1 MAINETEKM
10 SKNAEIDLLD
20 RKILTI
26 LMKDAVVPYTEIAKQ
41 LEVSAGTIHVRMKK
55 LIDLGVVTGS
65 QLIINPNVIGYD
77 ICAFIG
83 IFLDKGSVYTEVRE
97 KMKRIPEVV
106 ELHYTTGAYSIF
118 AKILCRDTNHLREVL
133 NEKIQSIAG
142 IQRTETFITL
152 EQGFTRQINV
162 LDENS

>member
-1 MAINETEKM
+1 M
-10 SKNAEIDLLD
+10 SKGSDIDVLD

-26 LMKDAVVPYTEIAKQ
+26 LMEDAVVPYTEIAKR

-55 LIDLGVVTGS
+55 LIDMGVVLGS
-65 QLIINPNVIGYD
+65 QLIINPSIIGYD

-83 IFLDKGSVYTEVRE
+83 IFLDKGSDYSDARKQMEE
-97 KMKRIPEVV
+97 IPEIV
-106 ELHYTTGAYSIF
+106 ELHYTTGVYSIF

-133 NEKIQSIAG
+133 NEKVQAIKG

-152 EQGFTRQINV
+152 EQGFSRQIKII
-162 LDENS
+162 

>member
-1 MAINETEKM
+1 M
-10 SKNAEIDLLD
+10 SKGADLDALD
-20 RKILTI
+20 KSILTI

-55 LIDLGVVTGS
+55 LSDLGVVVGS
-65 QLIINPNVIGYD
+65 QLMINPTIIGYD

-83 IFLDKGSVYTEVRE
+83 IFLDKGSAYNDVRE
-97 KMKRIPEVV
+97 KMKMIPEIV
-106 ELHYTTGAYSIF
+106 ELHYTTGIYSIF

-133 NEKIQSIAG
+133 NEKIQAIGG

-152 EQGFTRQINV
+152 EQGFSRQIDIV
-162 LDENS
+162 